1 MYIIIVVY
9 KKIYINNIMVNI
21 HHAHSQ
27 DGGSTDKLNKSLDGK
42 HAMVLYYMT
51 GCGHCEMMKP
61 EWLLFEE
68 EVKTLPFEIVIA
80 RVNQDVMGM
89 VNADQ
94 DIMGFPTIFHL
105 HNRKKQREFNGER
118 SKVEF
123 RKFLEDIIAEEKKNT
138 IELQRQTEDLE
149 RTLDEIANVSS
160 STRSP
165 MRSTKSKTKNIKK
178 KTKSRST
185 KSKTKTSKKKHKPTP
200 YPKSQSQRKSPNKP
214 KHSRKHSSKSRSKKS
229 RRHTK
234 TQQKGYPFTET
245 FSLD

>member
-1 MYIIIVVY
+1 
-9 KKIYINNIMVNI
+9 MVNI

-27 DGGSTDKLNKSLDGK
+27 DGGSAEKLNKSLDGK
-42 HAMVLYYMT
+42 HAMILYYMT

-68 EVKTLPFEIVIA
+68 EVKTLPFEIIIA

-123 RKFLEDIIAEEKKNT
+123 RKFLEDIISEEKKNT
-138 IELQRQTEDLE
+138 MELQRQTEDLE
-149 RTLDEIANVSS
+149 RTLDEINASTTSS
-160 STRSP
+160 RSQTP
-165 MRSTKSKTKNIKK
+165 SRTHSTKSKTKTSKK